1 MDGDNRQQEQ
11 DERREREE
19 MERSLKEAAY
29 ADYHIR
35 RDLDRRH
42 YGSGAHE
49 TAPDG
54 RPLFVGTMQYETW
67 CKADRRSQR
76 EKESR

>member
-11 DERREREE
+11 DERSQREE
-19 MERSLKEAAY
+19 DAANAY
-29 ADYHIR
+29 ADHYIR

-42 YGSGAHE
+42 YSSGAHE

-67 CKADRRSQR
+67 CKSDRRSQR